1 MSVGLVRVECVSSA
15 PTSSNLRVAT
25 VNVNG
30 IRAAYNKLRG
40 QSSGIA
46 EWLSERSADV
56 VTLQEVRAPDEI
68 VHELTADAGYHV
80 VHTAAAAK
88 GRAGV
93 AILSH
98 AEPTAHRIGNGDAHF
113 DDAGRW
119 IEADVPL
126 ADGST
131 LTVIS
136 AYVHSGEADTPKQV
150 EKYRFLDAV
159 TQRLTDIKDSGQHGL
174 LTGDLNVGHTERDI
188 RNWKGNVKKS
198 GFLPDERAYF
208 DRWFNE
214 LGWVD
219 VHRSL
224 AGDIDGPYTWWS
236 MRGKA
241 FDNDAGWRI
250 DYQIATPDLADRAL
264 TADVDRADS
273 WAERWS
279 DHAPLV
285 VDYSL

>member
-1 MSVGLVRVECVSSA
+1 V
-15 PTSSNLRVAT
+15 LRVAT

-46 EWLSERSADV
+46 EWLATRDADI
-56 VTLQEVRAPDEI
+56 VTLQEVRAPDDI
-68 VHELTADAGYHV
+68 VRDLTADAGYHV
-80 VHTAAAAK
+80 VHTEAAAK

-93 AILSH
+93 AILSRT
-98 AEPTAHRIGNGDAHF
+98 EPAAHRIGNGDDFF

-119 IEADVPL
+119 VEADVALPG
-126 ADGST
+126 GST

-136 AYVHSGEADTPKQV
+136 AYVHSGEAGTPRQD
-150 EKYRFLDAV
+150 EKYRFLEAT
-159 TQRLTDIKDSGQHGL
+159 TQRLAEIKDSGDHGL

-188 RNWKGNVKKS
+188 RNWKGNLKKA
-198 GFLPDERAYF
+198 GFLPEERAYLDCWF
-208 DRWFNE
+208 DE

-219 VHRSL
+219 VHRTL
-224 AGDIDGPYTWWS
+224 AGDVDGPYTWWS

-250 DYQIATPDLADRAL
+250 DYQIATPELAAAA
-264 TADVDRADS
+264 TSAVVDRAVS

-285 VDYSL
+285 VEYSLD

>member
-1 MSVGLVRVECVSSA
+1 M
-15 PTSSNLRVAT
+15 
-25 VNVNG
+25 NVNG

-46 EWLSERSADV
+46 EWLATREADV
-56 VTLQEVRAPDEI
+56 VTLQEVRAPDDI
-68 VHELTADAGYHV
+68 VRELTADAGYHV
-80 VHTAAAAK
+80 VHAEAAAK

-93 AILSH
+93 AILSR
-98 AEPTAHRIGNGDAHF
+98 AEPTDFRVGNGDAFF

-119 IEADVPL
+119 IEADITM

-136 AYVHSGEADTPKQV
+136 AYVHSGEAGTPRQE
-150 EKYRFLDAV
+150 EKYRFLDV
-159 TQRLTDIKDSGQHGL
+159 TSKRLAQIGESGNHGL

-188 RNWKGNVKKS
+188 RNWKGNVKKA
-198 GFLPDERAYF
+198 GFLPEERAYF
-208 DRWFNE
+208 DGWFND

-219 VHRSL
+219 VHRQL

-236 MRGKA
+236 MRGQA
-241 FDNDAGWRI
+241 FDNDSGWRI
-250 DYQIATPDLADRAL
+250 DYQIATPALAASA
-264 TADVDRADS
+264 TSAVVDRAES

-285 VDYSL
+285 VDYQL